1 MVRDVEIDA
10 ALAYCRENHHSVLV
24 TRKPN
29 GDPQPSPIVH
39 GVDGQGRVVIS
50 TREPAYKV
58 RNLRRDPRATV
69 CAFPD
74 SFVGRWLTVEG
85 TVEVIALPEAMDLLV
100 DLYRQIAGEHP
111 DWDDFRAAMEREH
124 RVILALTPER
134 AGPDVSG

>member
-1 MVRDVEIDA
+1 VDIDV

-29 GDPQPSPIVH
+29 GDPQPSPVAH
-39 GVDGQGRVVIS
+39 GVDQQGRIVIS
-50 TREPAYKV
+50 TREPAFKV

-85 TVEVIALPEAMDLLV
+85 RVEVISLPDAMELLV
-100 DLYRQIAGEHP
+100 DLYRQIAGDHP
-111 DWDDFRAAMEREH
+111 DWDDFRGAMEREK